1 MAVRFVV
8 TIYERQCILMQ
19 KEENKFAAS
28 SVFEGMV
35 SIRALLDAAREGLSD
50 RRIERILYTAGHAK
64 KYPKEIAF
72 LRHEGERQGF
82 ALEEADDDTLLSM
95 TVGNTHGGII
105 AVAGDRTIPLLTD
118 ASPLD
123 ENGFYVMIEGIED
136 PYNFGYA
143 LRSLYALGV
152 SGILLPERN
161 WLTAAGVVARASAG
175 ASERFTYFTAT
186 AADAARIFKSRGY
199 RVVCA
204 DIDTEDTLES
214 TLLPYPILLIV
225 GGEKRGISRAVLD
238 EADTVVKISYGREFS
253 AALSAASATTILAYE
268 IAKQNR
274 K

>member
-1 MAVRFVV
+1 
-8 TIYERQCILMQ
+8 MQ
-19 KEENKFAAS
+19 KEANKFADS

-35 SIRALLDAAREGLSD
+35 SIRALITAQRDKISD

-64 KYPKEIAF
+64 KNPKEIAF

-82 ALEEADDDTLLSM
+82 LLEEADDSTLLSM

-105 AVAGDRTIPLLTD
+105 AIASDRTVPPLTEETI
-118 ASPLD
+118 LD
-123 ENGFYVMIEGIED
+123 EHGFYVMIEGIED

-152 SGILLPERN
+152 SGIILPERN

-175 ASERFTYFTAT
+175 ASELFPCFKASP
-186 AADAARIFKSRGY
+186 ADAVHIFKKRGY
-199 RVVCA
+199 RIVCA
-204 DIDTEDTLES
+204 DIDTEDSLES
-214 TLLPYPILLIV
+214 TSLPYPILLVV
-225 GGEKRGISRAVLD
+225 GGEKRGISRAVM
-238 EADTVVKISYGREFS
+238 EAADTVVKISYGRDFP

-268 IAKQNR
+268 IAKQNS